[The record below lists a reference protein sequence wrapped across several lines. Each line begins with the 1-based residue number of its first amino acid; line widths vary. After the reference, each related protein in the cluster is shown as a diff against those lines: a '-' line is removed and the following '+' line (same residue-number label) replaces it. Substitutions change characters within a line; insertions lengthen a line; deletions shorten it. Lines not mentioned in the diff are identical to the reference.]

1 MTEIL
6 NSNNCYYFFPH
17 RTTKLI
23 FLNEFAFV
31 MPVNCPIPLKVCP
44 ICPLQLIGAVSINAR
59 DSIWV
64 GEARPV
70 VISTTVPCKLQ
81 NSTLKLTFKEGD
93 KNMNHI
99 PFRICIAESSSAV
112 DIFARNPPLAWQSS
126 VAAVYDF
133 AEETNLTLT
142 PFNFI

>member
-1 MTEIL
+1 MSL
-6 NSNNCYYFFPH
+6 
-17 RTTKLI
+17 L
-23 FLNEFAFV
+23 FLL
-31 MPVNCPIPLKVCP
+31 PVNCPIPLEVSP
-44 ICPLQLIGAVSINAR
+44 ICPLQLIGAVSIDAR

-81 NSTLKLTFKEGD
+81 NSTLKLTFKEGN
-93 KNMNHI
+93 KNMSHI
-99 PFRICIAESSSAV
+99 PFRICIAKSSSAV
-112 DIFARNPPLAWQSS
+112 DIFAKNPPFAWQSS

-133 AEETNLTLT
+133 AEETNLMLT